1 MYTAYFAFRQLII
14 VLKKCKFIVNK
25 FSLYNVLFQYVC
37 GRTSAGCYLQTI
49 TFLNS
54 ITFNFLNQGDE
65 GKAVLS
71 SFSKVG
77 RVRKVFVAECLSAL
91 YSFTLVAY

>member
-14 VLKKCKFIVNK
+14 VLKSCKFIVNT
-25 FSLYNVLFQYVC
+25 FFLYNVLFQHVC
-37 GRTSAGCYLQTI
+37 GRTSAVCYLQTI

-71 SFSKVG
+71 LSSFSKVG
-77 RVRKVFVAECLSAL
+77 RVRKVCGCPFLFHASSLL
-91 YSFTLVAY
+91 